1 MTEAGNPERL
11 DGRTALVTGG
21 GAGIGGGISRVLAH
35 AGATVVLNDIDE
47 SYAQQTAAAITA
59 DGGTAVVVTGD
70 IRQAEVVAAVCA
82 RAIDVGEGRVDV
94 LVNNV
99 GDFKPS
105 KPTFLESNEEQWRDL
120 YAINLEHVFRCTQA
134 LLPTMIAQGGGSI
147 VNNSTVEAMRG
158 IPRHCVYS
166 AFNAGVIAFTKSL
179 AIEVGKHNV
188 RVNAIAPDMADTLA
202 TSAESMLRGRDPAM
216 IPKWIPLGRFGLPED
231 YGDVVLFLASDQ
243 SRFVTGHTIPVDG
256 GTMAASGWYG
266 RTEGNGWTNLPDRP

>member
-1 MTEAGNPERL
+1 MTDNVDTGSLTGKIAV
-11 DGRTALVTGG
+11 VTGG
-21 GAGIGGGISRVLAH
+21 GAGIGGGISRVLAR
-35 AGATVVLNDIDE
+35 AGATVVLNDIEE
-47 SYAQQTAAAITA
+47 SFAQETAKAITSE
-59 DGGTAVVVTGD
+59 GGQVVVVTGD
-70 IRQAEVVAAVCA
+70 IRQPETVSRLRQVALETG
-82 RAIDVGEGRVDV
+82 DGRVDV

-99 GDFKPS
+99 GDFKPA
-105 KPTFLESNEEQWRDL
+105 KATFLDSTEEQWRDL
-120 YAINLEHVFRCTQA
+120 YAINLEHVFRCTHA
-134 LLPTMIAQGGGSI
+134 LLPTMIEQGGGSI

-158 IPRHCVYS
+158 IPRHTVYS

-179 AIEVGKHNV
+179 AIEVGKHNI

-202 TSAESMLRGRDPAM
+202 TSAESMLRGRDPSM
-216 IPKWIPLGRFGLPED
+216 IPKWIPLGHFGQPEE